1 MHFLKILVKKVLNY
15 MDSQDYINLAKI
27 RMERSFELLEEAKVL
42 LSMNAYKSAN
52 NRAFYAMEKGVKALL
67 AMKHTDVKTHN
78 GALVQFNKLFI
89 GNDDTFFDKAD

>member
-42 LSMNAYKSAN
+42 LSM
-52 NRAFYAMEKGVKALL
+52 RVK
-67 AMKHTDVKTHN
+67 
-78 GALVQFNKLFI
+78 
-89 GNDDTFFDKAD
+89 